1 MFKPTHSRISLL
13 AALGGLALPAIA
25 CDVPVEDP
33 LVEGEALAE
42 LAAKAELAPTTTAR
56 APVADYFIATRQDT
70 RRCIAPLC
78 GGHFVARVNTS
89 VARCA
94 DGTWQEECHMFELDL
109 SKLGLDRSTEAK
121 AREAFGAGDALVR
134 GELAQVRLDE
144 LPAYP
149 ADVLVASEIWI
160 GATGNTPEGH
170 FSRVESTGIVC
181 VTYPCPSFSERS
193 LNTNLS
199 GTLDGIDLTVAR
211 GATPEQV
218 EHGMLELSAGGLLV
232 AGRHA
237 VITGPAG
244 SMNHLDATEF
254 YVRLR

>member
-13 AALGGLALPAIA
+13 AALGALALPAIA

-33 LVEGEALAE
+33 LAEGEAPAE
-42 LAAKAELAPTTTAR
+42 LAAKAELAPATRAK

-70 RRCIAPLC
+70 RRCAAPMC

-109 SKLGLDRSTEAK
+109 SKLRLDRSTEAK
-121 AREAFGAGDALVR
+121 AREAFGAGNALVR
-134 GELAQVRLDE
+134 GELAQVTLDE
-144 LPAYP
+144 LPAVP

-160 GATGNTPEGH
+160 GATGNKPEGH
-170 FSRVESTGIVC
+170 FSRVEDTGIVC
-181 VTYPCPSFSERS
+181 VTYPCPTLSERS

-199 GTLDGIDLTVAR
+199 GSLDGIDLAAAR
-211 GATPEQV
+211 GATSEQI
-218 EHGMLELSAGGLLV
+218 EHGTRELSAGGLLV
-232 AGRHA
+232 AGRHT
-237 VITGPAG
+237 VSTGPAG
-244 SMNHLDATEF
+244 SMNRLDASEF

>member
-13 AALGGLALPAIA
+13 AALGALALPAIA

-33 LVEGEALAE
+33 LAEGEALAE
-42 LAAKAELAPTTTAR
+42 VAAKAELGATRAR
-56 APVADYFIATRQDT
+56 GPVADYFIATRQDT
-70 RRCIAPLC
+70 RRCVAPLC

-121 AREAFGAGDALVR
+121 ARAAFGAGDALVR
-134 GELAQVRLDE
+134 GELAQVELDE

-181 VTYPCPSFSERS
+181 VTYPCPSFLERS

-199 GTLDGIDLTVAR
+199 GSLDGIDLAASG
-211 GATPEQV
+211 GATSEQI
-218 EHGMLELSAGGLLV
+218 EHGMRELSAGGLLV

>member
-1 MFKPTHSRISLL
+1 MFESTHSRISLL
-13 AALGGLALPAIA
+13 AALGALALPAIA
-25 CDVPVEDP
+25 CDVPIEDP
-33 LVEGEALAE
+33 LAEGEALAE
-42 LAAKAELAPTTTAR
+42 GELGATTRAR
-56 APVADYFIATRQDT
+56 GPVADYFIATRQDT

-89 VARCA
+89 VTRCA

-109 SKLGLDRSTEAK
+109 SKLGLDPSMEAK
-121 AREAFGAGDALVR
+121 ASAAFGAGDALVR
-134 GELAQVRLDE
+134 GELVQVELDE

-170 FSRVESTGIVC
+170 FSRVENTGIVC
-181 VTYPCPSFSERS
+181 VTYPCPSFSEQS

-199 GTLDGIDLTVAR
+199 GTLDSIDLAASG
-211 GATPEQV
+211 GATSEQV
-218 EHGMLELSAGGLLV
+218 EHGMRELSAGGLLV